1 MMGEEHTGATM
12 NTWQERFAQKLD
24 NVREAADDFFQRFCG
39 ETLDVVFEE
48 FCDFTSQR
56 GLAGSA
62 PLSKASVRTF
72 KFEMSEN
79 AYVLITFRSCDLE
92 HCEVMSELS
101 IPRHEKISPAKNRV
115 EVGDADNSWARRM
128 FEEALDAFADALTAS
143 YTKLANPSAE
153 MIHA

>member
-1 MMGEEHTGATM
+1 M
-12 NTWQERFAQKLD
+12 NTWQERFTQKLD
-24 NVREAADDFFQRFCG
+24 NVREAAEGFFQRFCG
-39 ETLDVVFEE
+39 ETLDVVFDE

-62 PLSKASVRTF
+62 PLAKANVRTF

-79 AYVLITFRSCDLE
+79 AYVLMTFRSCDLE
-92 HCEVMSELS
+92 HCEVISEFS
-101 IPRHEKISPAKNRV
+101 IPHHEKLPTAKNRV
-115 EVGDADNSWARRM
+115 EMGDADDAWARRM
-128 FEEALDAFADALTAS
+128 FEESLDAFADALTTS